1 VYVLRWERRV
11 IVKHRVLLTLDILV
25 RLVMLVSL
33 LAIVRSND
41 RPTRFLVAVVTV
53 VLFEVS

>member
-1 VYVLRWERRV
+1 M
-11 IVKHRVLLTLDILV
+11 KHRVLLTLDILV